1 MMSLPSCMAWVS
13 IHSSKK
19 MADDVTS
26 FLYVFGEY
34 AANNLGQ
41 GVGLHFLDIC
51 KPNAIN
57 NSQII

>member
-1 MMSLPSCMAWVS
+1 MALVS
-13 IHSSKK
+13 FHSSKE

-41 GVGLHFLDIC
+41 GVGPRFLDIC